1 MATET
6 TFIPL
11 DSPDLST
18 IDPSL
23 NGIDPTIITES
34 IKSASQPLS
43 FENGSLTIEANA
55 TIGDLSLVSL
65 LPNPNLS
72 NQIVIPQLLV
82 GGTMM
87 ANDII
92 LGNNGTTDLIS
103 DSTGTYIYN
112 DLSVSG
118 IINNTDL
125 DNRINNKSNTIV
137 QAPATITLGQPAD
150 FTYFVDANSNSYPL
164 FSTNDIVWSKN
175 DNNINLH
182 ISDGFKSTYATV
194 DSLPNNYLTSGSLL
208 DYATISSLPSDYLT
222 SGSLL
227 NYVTSGTLIN
237 NYATQLELSEKN

>member
-23 NGIDPTIITES
+23 NGIDPTITTQS
-34 IKSASQPLS
+34 INAKLQPFSLDFQTRALS
-43 FENGSLTIEANA
+43 INADTTIY
-55 TIGDLSLVSL
+55 S
-65 LPNPNLS
+65 NLS
-72 NQIVIPQLLV
+72 VN
-82 GGTMM
+82 
-87 ANDII
+87 
-92 LGNNGTTDLIS
+92 
-103 DSTGTYIYN
+103 
-112 DLSVSG
+112 G

-125 DNRINNKSNTIV
+125 DNRINSKSNTIV

-182 ISDGFKSTYATV
+182 ISDGFKSSLSDTYARIV
-194 DSLPNNYLTSGSLL
+194 DVANITQASNIFLKITDASNLYQASGNYITTLTSLSEI
-208 DYATISSLPSDYLT
+208 YQTITGMSS
-222 SGSLL
+222 
-227 NYVTSGTLIN
+227 YVTSGTLIN
-237 NYATQLELSEKN
+237 NYATQLELSEKSRYYAF